1 MSITIKRFDEL
12 SAADKEQWNQWAAP
26 SGQLIS
32 PYLRAEFAGTI
43 ARYRDDVRIAVLE
56 QDGTTNG
63 YFAHHTP
70 QNGVLRPVGA
80 PMSDYQGAVIR
91 PGARAHPTDF
101 LKATG
106 SSAIVYDNWFCPLGG
121 VKSARRERDGSVVVD
136 LSAGADAYF
145 SAQRSQFKDHFK
157 KTARRL
163 RAAERDF
170 GPARVEIGD
179 PCGSAFDQLVAW
191 KRQQYR
197 DTAKLDVMGID
208 WVMNVLDHLQQSSEN
223 GFGGLTAALWFGD
236 RLAAV
241 EFGIQADG
249 VYHSWFPAY
258 DPELAKYSP
267 GLLLMHGIFEQAQ
280 DMGLNRVDLGR
291 GGQHYKKYYASY
303 EVPLDQGRV
312 LTSGFAA
319 LAIYGWEAAEKAA
332 QVMPERVADIP
343 ARLRRR
349 WAQVSAYE
357 RRLGPRLA
365 SMALAMRQPQAA

>member
-1 MSITIKRFDEL
+1 M
-12 SAADKEQWNQWAAP
+12 
-26 SGQLIS
+26 
-32 PYLRAEFAGTI
+32 
-43 ARYRDDVRIAVLE
+43 
-56 QDGTTNG
+56 
-63 YFAHHTP
+63 
-70 QNGVLRPVGA
+70 
-80 PMSDYQGAVIR
+80 
-91 PGARAHPTDF
+91 
-101 LKATG
+101 
-106 SSAIVYDNWFCPLGG
+106 
-121 VKSARRERDGSVVVD
+121 VVD

-223 GFGGLTAALWFGD
+223 RFGGLTAALWFGD

-319 LAIYGWEAAEKAA
+319 LAIYGWETAEKAA